1 VVLTEVS
8 DGMGCT
14 SAAVLLAG
22 KHICSQPFL
31 WASCAAWLPRTVLQA
46 MVAQLALLRSRHP
59 EASAVSSSLDELEGQ
74 VRRGA
79 ALTRQLLLFSR
90 RETTRREHLD
100 INDMVREAADML
112 RRLMREN
119 ITLSLEPATD
129 ALPAE
134 ADRAQL
140 EQVSMNLAV
149 NASGS
154 LQAWCA
160 SWKSRSTRRRSRARS
175 ARRSTT
181 RPCRPVVRALAP
193 GKL

>member
-1 VVLTEVS
+1 
-8 DGMGCT
+8 
-14 SAAVLLAG
+14 
-22 KHICSQPFL
+22 
-31 WASCAAWLPRTVLQA
+31 LPRNVLQA
-46 MVAQLALLRSRHP
+46 MVAQLALLRSRHF

-79 ALTRQLLLFSR
+79 ALTRQPLLFSR

-100 INDMVREAADML
+100 INDIVREAADML

-119 ITLSLEPATD
+119 ITLIVEPATD

-154 LQAWCA
+154 PPAWCA
-160 SWKSRSTRRRSRARS
+160 SWRSRSTRRRSRARS
-175 ARRSTT
+175 ARRATT
-181 RPCRPVVRALAP
+181 RPCRPVARALAP